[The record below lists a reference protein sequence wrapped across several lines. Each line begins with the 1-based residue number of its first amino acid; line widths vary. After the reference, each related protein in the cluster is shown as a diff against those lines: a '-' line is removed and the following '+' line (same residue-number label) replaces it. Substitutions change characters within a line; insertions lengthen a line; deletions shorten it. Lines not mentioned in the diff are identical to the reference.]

1 MFLILVI
8 FLIYLCC
15 FKKSTKK
22 FRAVDEIKPD
32 SVSKIEAMQVAANDV
47 TGVNLP
53 QADEIAENEIVAE
66 NFISN
71 SFADRSELD
80 FESVDKIDANIQL
93 SKAKRQ
99 NRKSMHTF
107 RKGIAETLKSQE
119 SKQVS
124 EPNIPTD
131 EFENSHKDLT

>member
-1 MFLILVI
+1 MFLILAI

-32 SVSKIEAMQVAANDV
+32 SVSKIQAMQVAANDV

-53 QADEIAENEIVAE
+53 QADEIAENENVAE

-71 SFADRSELD
+71 SFADR
-80 FESVDKIDANIQL
+80 
-93 SKAKRQ
+93 
-99 NRKSMHTF
+99 
-107 RKGIAETLKSQE
+107 
-119 SKQVS
+119 
-124 EPNIPTD
+124 
-131 EFENSHKDLT
+131 